1 MDFLVVDCI
10 NMATVEACHK
20 NVEIPRVPF
29 NELDVETFQKC
40 YFKPAKPVVITGMT
54 QNWKCR
60 QWTINNLMERVGDNE
75 VLIRGKTN
83 LEDYRYLHAYI
94 WKKYYEFH

>member
-1 MDFLVVDCI
+1 MDFLVVECI

>member
-60 QWTINNLMERVGDNE
+60 QWTINNLMERVGENE

-83 LEDYRYLHAYI
+83 LEDYRYLCIH
-94 WKKYYEFH
+94 

>member
-1 MDFLVVDCI
+1 MDFLVVECI

-83 LEDYRYLHAYI
+83 LEDYRYLHTCI
-94 WKKYYEFH
+94 HLEKIL